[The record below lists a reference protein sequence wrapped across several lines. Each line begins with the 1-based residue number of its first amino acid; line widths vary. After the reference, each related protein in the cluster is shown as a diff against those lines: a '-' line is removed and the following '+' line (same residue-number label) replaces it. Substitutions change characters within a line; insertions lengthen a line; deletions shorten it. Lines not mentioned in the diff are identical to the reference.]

1 MLEIPF
7 GSANLVFLRLWL
19 RFTVSG
25 IKKVVG
31 DGDVIEVDGTL
42 DYKSLNSSLTPIE
55 EVEKK

>member
-31 DGDVIEVDGTL
+31 DGDVIEVNGTL
-42 DYKSLNSSLTPIE
+42 RSGKEIMQTQRACRKP
-55 EVEKK
+55 